1 MVRVPDNPSAA
12 HITFNPKFMGLF
24 PMEIPPLPPPP
35 PKQTKPSNASGKAKT
50 PPAFSKP
57 FLIFIGLSAGYF
69 LFLVAQQSIRDQ
81 GRVTTESFSERQS
94 SQTSPAAEPLSSKD
108 DWRKLAKDNEIK
120 LRWRCED
127 ALKDRLKDPRSY
139 QPNEIKYAGPP
150 GSRGAVSVLI
160 DYTAKNSLGGSNR
173 GAAICL
179 ADKNAEVIDII
190 TGN

>member
-1 MVRVPDNPSAA
+1 M
-12 HITFNPKFMGLF
+12 
-24 PMEIPPLPPPP
+24 
-35 PKQTKPSNASGKAKT
+35 ASDANGKTKT

-57 FLIFIGLSAGYF
+57 FLIFVGLSAGYF
-69 LFLVAQQSIRDQ
+69 LFLVAQLSIRDQ
-81 GRVTTESFSERQS
+81 GKVVTEGSGERQS
-94 SQTSPAAEPLSSKD
+94 SQTSPAAEPLPSKD
-108 DWRKLAKDNEIK
+108 DWRKLARDNEIK

-139 QPNEIKYAGPP
+139 QPNEIKYAGPA

-173 GAAICL
+173 GTAICL
-179 ADKNAEVIDII
+179 ADKNAEIVDII